1 MDFTHGEA
9 ELEISRLA
17 AQILGAAASE
27 DPDGGGSPPAETDTA
42 TWKELAQAGLLAVA
56 LPKSAGGDGLGV
68 MAVAAL
74 LTEVG
79 RHAARVPALA
89 TLALG
94 VLPVTRCGSPA
105 AQQQLLA
112 GVATGETVLTAAIR
126 EPSAPMPAEP
136 ATIAELS
143 GDAGTVTGVK
153 LGVPYA
159 ALARWI
165 LVPASLAGASA
176 VGPRSVV
183 VVVESGSTGLTCQPT
198 HTSAGM
204 PEYTVRLDRVQVRHV
219 LSGDPMAGDPMASG
233 PMADHPMADH
243 PVAGDAVAGDA
254 VAELY
259 RLAVAGACCVA
270 DGGLAGALA
279 LTTDYIK
286 SREQF
291 GRPLATFQAVA
302 QQIADVYVTAR
313 ILHLATMSA
322 CWRLDTGRDASGD
335 VDVAGYWLAEHG
347 PLALRTC
354 HHLHGGIGMDVT
366 YPLPRFSALIT
377 DLVSLVGG
385 ASYRLDL
392 LGEREGA

>member
-1 MDFTHGEA
+1 MDFTRGEA
-9 ELEISRLA
+9 ELEVARLA
-17 AQILGAAASE
+17 AQILAAADRE
-27 DPDGGGSPPAETDTA
+27 GPPGRAGPAGRSGTAAGLDAA

-56 LPKSAGGDGLGV
+56 LPTAVGGDGLGV
-68 MAVAAL
+68 TEVAAL

-94 VLPVTRCGSPA
+94 VLPLIRCAEPDV
-105 AQQQLLA
+105 QQQVLA
-112 GVATGETVLTAAIR
+112 GVASGDTILTAAIR
-126 EPSAPMPAEP
+126 EPSEPMPRAP
-136 ATIAELS
+136 ATVAEKS
-143 GDAGTVTGVK
+143 GDGTIVTGVK

-159 ALARWI
+159 AEASWI
-165 LVPASLAGASA
+165 LASA
-176 VGPRSVV
+176 SKPEGGSAVV
-183 VVVESGSTGLTCQPT
+183 VAEAGSKGLTCQQT
-198 HTSAGM
+198 HSSSGM
-204 PEYTVRLDRVQVRHV
+204 AEYTVRFDQVPVSHV
-219 LSGDPMAGDPMASG
+219 LTGDSAARDT
-233 PMADHPMADH
+233 HP
-243 PVAGDAVAGDA
+243 

-270 DGGLAGALA
+270 DGAVAGALE
-279 LTTDYIK
+279 LTTGYVK
-286 SREQF
+286 SRQQF

-322 CWRLDTGRDASGD
+322 CWRLDSGLDASTD
-335 VDVAGYWLAEHG
+335 VDVAAFWLAEHA
-347 PLALRTC
+347 PIALRAC

-392 LGEREGA
+392 LGAREGA

>member
-9 ELEISRLA
+9 ELEIARLA
-17 AQILGAAASE
+17 AQVLGAQAAS
-27 DPDGGGSPPAETDTA
+27 PQAGTPPADTDTA
-42 TWKELAQAGLLAVA
+42 TWKELAQSGLLAVA
-56 LPKSAGGDGLGV
+56 VPQAAGGDGLGV

-94 VLPVTRCGSPA
+94 VLPVTRSGSPA

-112 GVATGETVLTAAIR
+112 GVSTGETVLTAAIR
-126 EPSAPMPAEP
+126 EPSAPMPAQP
-136 ATIAELS
+136 AAVAELDGS
-143 GDAGTVTGVK
+143 AGADSAGVGGEAGTVTGVK

-159 ALARWI
+159 AQARWI
-165 LVPASLAGASA
+165 LVPAS
-176 VGPRSVV
+176 VGGGETAV
-183 VVVESGSTGLTCQPT
+183 VVVESGSAGLTCQPT

-204 PEYTVRLDRVQVRHV
+204 PEYTVRLDRVPVRHV
-219 LSGDPMAGDPMASG
+219 L
-233 PMADHPMADH
+233 
-243 PVAGDAVAGDA
+243 AGDA
-254 VAELY
+254 VAELH
-259 RLAVAGACCVA
+259 RLAVAGASCVG
-270 DGGLAGALA
+270 DGALAGALA
-279 LTTDYIK
+279 LTTEYIK

-302 QQIADVYVTAR
+302 QQIADVYVTSR

-335 VDVAGYWLAEHG
+335 VDVAGYWLAEHA
-347 PLALRTC
+347 PLALRIC

-366 YPLPRFSALIT
+366 YPLPRFSALVT

>member
-9 ELEISRLA
+9 ELEISRLG
-17 AQILGAAASE
+17 AQILVSL
-27 DPDGGGSPPAETDTA
+27 PAEADETA

-56 LPKSAGGDGLGV
+56 LPENAGGDGLGV

-94 VLPVTRCGSPA
+94 VLPAVRCGSPDT
-105 AQQQLLA
+105 QQQLLA

-126 EPSAPMPAEP
+126 EPSAPMPLEP
-136 ATIAELS
+136 ATIADLAAS
-143 GDAGTVTGVK
+143 NRTVSGVK

-159 ALARWI
+159 AQARWI
-165 LVPASLAGASA
+165 LVPAS
-176 VGPRSVV
+176 VGGGETAV
-183 VVVESGSTGLTCQPT
+183 VVVESGSPGLTCQPT
-198 HTSAGM
+198 HSSAGM
-204 PEYTVRLDRVQVRHV
+204 PEFTVRLDRVPVRHV
-219 LSGDPMAGDPMASG
+219 LNS
-233 PMADHPMADH
+233 
-243 PVAGDAVAGDA
+243 DA
-254 VAELY
+254 VAELH
-259 RLAVAGACCVA
+259 RLAAAGACCVA
-270 DGGLAGALA
+270 DGALAGALS

-302 QQIADVYVTAR
+302 QQIADVYVTSR

-335 VDVAGYWLAEHG
+335 VDVAAYWLAEHA

-366 YPLPRFSALIT
+366 YPLPRFSALVT